1 VVYQLRLPPQ
11 WTIHPVFHTSLLTP
25 YVETKEH
32 KENFSRPLP
41 DLINDEEQYEVEA
54 IRSYQCQGRK
64 KQLQYLIKWKGYP
77 ESDNTWEPANH
88 IQAPQ
93 LIRQYKWC

>member
-11 WTIHPVFHTSLLTP
+11 WTIHPVFHASLLTP
-25 YVETKEH
+25 YVETKEY
-32 KENFSRPLP
+32 KENFLRPLP

-54 IRSYQCQGRK
+54 IRSYQCQGRT

-77 ESDNTWEPANH
+77 ESNNMWEPANH
-88 IQAPQ
+88 VQAPQ
-93 LIRQYKWC
+93 LIRQYEWC